1 MSKHQFQFP
10 LSLKID
16 ANGEEYLIGSTD
28 LPMSVDLRE
37 ATFLVFFP
45 EEGGDK
51 GTLMIRPR
59 NLIPRPHRDPVRDS
73 QED

>member
-10 LSLKID
+10 LNLKED
-16 ANGEEYLIGSTD
+16 TNGEEYLIGSTD
-28 LPMSVDLRE
+28 LPMSINLRD

-45 EEGGDK
+45 EEGSDK

-59 NLIPRPHRDPVRDS
+59 NQQRREPPNNWDPQDKS
-73 QED
+73 